1 MSKRTLSLSLLLTG
15 LTLLFCPSPHAAMSQ
30 PFPAV
35 AVAPVQAAGL
45 CPALPAPSG
54 NIVHVSTVPALV
66 GAVDG
71 ATSGDT
77 ILLADGTYDLDGQA
91 LWIYVPGVTL
101 RSASGS
107 RDAVVVD
114 GHYVIS
120 EIVTVAASNVTVA
133 DLTLRRA
140 RTHPIHVVSTD
151 GGDTLNTRIYNV
163 HIVDPGQ
170 QAIKINPHAAQVHY
184 ADGGEIAC
192 SHIELT
198 DAGRPWVW
206 TINGSCYTGG
216 VDAHQARDWTI
227 RDNRIEGFW
236 CDSGLAEHGIHMWR
250 GCRDTV
256 VERNVL
262 VDDARGVG
270 FGLATSGAA
279 RTYTDDPCPGVSGYV
294 DHYGGVIRNNVAFAG
309 DSALFASE
317 YGFDCGICLW
327 QACGARALHNTVY
340 SANVARSFSSI
351 EWRFSNTHAE
361 IANNLVNYAMMERN
375 GASATLSGN
384 VANAQPVW
392 FVDAGAGDL
401 HLLAAAAPAIDQGE
415 ALPAGLCDD
424 DLDGDPRPIGP
435 ARDVGADE
443 YGVPAPETVTDLR
456 VTQAVTGTGVLTA
469 TLRWTAPAGALTTTL
484 RYDGAPIT
492 DDTWSGAS
500 LLTGTLP
507 GAANIYTATVPY
519 EGGTVYWAQRSENA
533 AGSSALSNNAFWPHW
548 DVLRAMLKEVDP

>member
-1 MSKRTLSLSLLLTG
+1 VSKRTLSLSLLLAG
-15 LTLLFCPSPHAAMSQ
+15 LAFLVCPSPRAAMSQ
-30 PFPAV
+30 PSPAV
-35 AVAPVQAAGL
+35 AVLVQSAGL
-45 CPALPAPSG
+45 CPALPAPVG
-54 NIVHVSTVPALV
+54 NVVHVSTASELV
-66 GAVDG
+66 SAVNG

-77 ILLADGTYDLDGQA
+77 ILLADGSYDLDGQA
-91 LWIYVPGVTL
+91 LWIDVPGVTI
-101 RSASGS
+101 RSASGN
-107 RDAVVVD
+107 RDAAVID
-114 GHYVIS
+114 GHYVTT

-140 RTHPIHVVSTD
+140 RTHPIHVVSTA
-151 GGDTLNTRIYNV
+151 GGSTLNTRIYNV

-170 QAIKINPHAAQVHY
+170 QAIKINPHVAQVTY

-206 TINGSCYTGG
+206 SINGSCYTGG

-236 CDSGLAEHGIHMWR
+236 CNNDLAEHGIHMWR
-250 GCRDTV
+250 GCRDTI

-262 VDDARGVG
+262 VDNARGVG
-270 FGLATSGAA
+270 FGLATSGVA

-309 DSALFASE
+309 DSGLFASE
-317 YGFDCGICLW
+317 YGFDCGLCFW

-340 SANVARSFSSI
+340 SSNVARSFSSI

-361 IANNLVNYAMMERN
+361 IANNLVNYAMMERD

-384 VANAQPVW
+384 VVTAQPGW

-401 HLLAAAAPAIDQGE
+401 HLSAGAAPAIDHGE
-415 ALPAGLCDD
+415 ALAAGLCDD
-424 DLDGDPRPIGP
+424 DLDGDLRPIGP

-443 YGVPAPETVTDLR
+443 YGVSVPEAVTNLR
-456 VTQAVTGTGVLTA
+456 VTRAVTGTGVLTV

-484 RYDGAPIT
+484 RYDGTPIAE
-492 DDTWSGAS
+492 DTWSGAS
-500 LLTGTLP
+500 PLPGTLP
-507 GAANIYTATVPY
+507 GATSATTATVPY
-519 EGGTVYWAQRSENA
+519 EGGTVYWALRSENA
-533 AGSSALSNNAFWPHW
+533 GGLSALSNNAFWPHW
-548 DVLRAMLKEVDP
+548 DVLLAVLYNGQ